1 MNYGDLSHRVTI
13 RLNDAQ
19 FTFLCNQAEALGVS
33 PSNFVRMLLNSCM
46 VADARLNAEASRII
60 NERGVNVIENIEADK
75 HDII

>member
-19 FTFLCNQAEALGVS
+19 FAFICNQAEALGVS

-46 VADARLNAEASRII
+46 VADARLNAEAEKIF
-60 NERGVNVIENIEADK
+60 NEGGENVNENIKANK
-75 HDII
+75 HNII